1 MIDCPLASVILPAYN
16 AAPYLP
22 RCLDSLL
29 AQTADSFELIVID
42 DGSTDGT
49 GDICDAWAARDA
61 RIRVI
66 HTENRG
72 VSAARNR
79 GLAEATGEFILF
91 CDADDTVAPDWIR
104 KLCDRGASDSADMAV
119 CGVTLRYPTP
129 TLPRDVPTDWSGIEG
144 GAMPLSAVWRL
155 QERGL
160 MLTPCNKS
168 FRRAVLEAH
177 GLRFD
182 ESLAYCEDEQFILRY
197 LLHAEHGFRVVRE
210 DLYTYEKE
218 HAGSLTRRYVP
229 GLWDTI
235 EASRRLR
242 EQVFAHV
249 HLDTDS
255 IRTSYCSFLNWRV
268 QQALSNLSAP
278 DCPLSHRER
287 AAEMRRILRSDTCR
301 EAFRDGQ
308 FGDTPGWYIRVLKTR
323 SAVLLRAVNRLRR
336 LRNEGVAE

>member
-1 MIDCPLASVILPAYN
+1 MIDRPLASVILPAYN

-79 GLAEATGEFILF
+79 GLGEATGEFILF

-160 MLTPCNKS
+160 MLTP
-168 FRRAVLEAH
+168 
-177 GLRFD
+177 
-182 ESLAYCEDEQFILRY
+182 
-197 LLHAEHGFRVVRE
+197 
-210 DLYTYEKE
+210 
-218 HAGSLTRRYVP
+218 
-229 GLWDTI
+229 
-235 EASRRLR
+235 
-242 EQVFAHV
+242 
-249 HLDTDS
+249 
-255 IRTSYCSFLNWRV
+255 
-268 QQALSNLSAP
+268 
-278 DCPLSHRER
+278 
-287 AAEMRRILRSDTCR
+287 
-301 EAFRDGQ
+301 
-308 FGDTPGWYIRVLKTR
+308 
-323 SAVLLRAVNRLRR
+323 
-336 LRNEGVAE
+336 